1 MPPWLPLDDTE
12 PGRRGQF
19 SEGTLGLWA
28 LSHKTPYLVD
38 ISGNFLKSKVRLE
51 GRAAAAV
58 GQGPVQSRLH
68 CMDSACDSPALAE
81 GA

>member
-1 MPPWLPLDDTE
+1 MGSFAQD
-12 PGRRGQF
+12 
-19 SEGTLGLWA
+19 A
-28 LSHKTPYLVD
+28 VLSGYFWE
-38 ISGNFLKSKVRLE
+38 FLKSKVRLE